1 VLGILEHALVITG
14 FVFVMMLVVEYLNV
28 LTRGAIQQHL
38 PQRRWGQLLLAVGL
52 GITPGCLGAFV
63 VVTLYAHRALSLGAL
78 AAAMIATS
86 GDEAFVM
93 LALIPSDALLVMAS
107 LLVTGV
113 LVGAVVDRL
122 ARRWA
127 AGPQGTLA
135 DDLSL
140 PIHDE
145 EICHCFPRGQILA
158 QWKDCT
164 AARGLLAVGLV
175 LFELGLVSGEIGPE
189 KWNWIRVTL
198 VAVAAVALFIV
209 STVPDHF
216 IEHHLW
222 QHVVRRH
229 VPRIFLW
236 TLGALLVMWALTE
249 WWNLEQL
256 VKGNRWVVLLIAA
269 AVGLVPE
276 SGPHLLFV
284 TMYDEGLVPFATLL
298 ASSVVQ
304 DGHGMLPLLAHSRKA
319 FFLVKGINLLA
330 GLALGALLLTLGM

>member
-1 VLGILEHALVITG
+1 MLGILEHALVITT
-14 FVFVMMLVVEYLNV
+14 FVFVMMLVVEYVNV

-38 PQRRWGQLLLAVGL
+38 PQKRWSQLLLAAGL

-78 AAAMIATS
+78 VAAMIATS

-107 LLVTGV
+107 LLVVGV
-113 LVGAVVDRL
+113 LVGAVVDHL

-127 AGPQGTLA
+127 AGPHGTLA
-135 DDLSL
+135 DDLAL

-189 KWNWIRVTL
+189 EWNWIRVTL

-249 WWNLEQL
+249 WWNLEQM

-298 ASSVVQ
+298 ASSIVQ

-330 GLALGALLLTLGM
+330 GLALGALLLALGI